1 VKNRFQN
8 LPFKCNLQRYIPG
21 FTFPVQEYFLEDFLE
36 AAWGAIAVSSQSGGG
51 GGGFGGGGAGGFRPQ
66 RGGGGGRGGGARFGG
81 GGGKGRHFSPRYF
94 AVKTPI
100 HGS

>member
-36 AAWGAIAVSSQSGGG
+36 AAWGAIAVSAQSGG
-51 GGGFGGGGAGGFRPQ
+51 
-66 RGGGGGRGGGARFGG
+66 GGGARFGG